1 MRDWDRAIDLEI
13 YSDMKSTEY
22 PSLCSFRLS
31 AFQIN
36 IWFCPDFA
44 CETKNP
50 SGTAVIEW
58 ELRTAQAQF
67 DIHVEQKSKFS
78 QNYIYPQD
86 KKKEQKNFSAK
97 MGPQNN
103 LITQMKKER

>member
-36 IWFCPDFA
+36 IWSCPDFA

-86 KKKEQKNFSAK
+86 
-97 MGPQNN
+97 
-103 LITQMKKER
+103 

>member
-36 IWFCPDFA
+36 IWFCPDLA

-78 QNYIYPQD
+78 QNYTYPQD
-86 KKKEQKNFSAK
+86 
-97 MGPQNN
+97 
-103 LITQMKKER
+103 